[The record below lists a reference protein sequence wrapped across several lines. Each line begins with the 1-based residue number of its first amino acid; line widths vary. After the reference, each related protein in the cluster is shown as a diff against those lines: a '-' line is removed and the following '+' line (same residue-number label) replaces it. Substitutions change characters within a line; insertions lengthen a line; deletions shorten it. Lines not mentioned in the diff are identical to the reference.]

1 MCHFT
6 RVLRER
12 KLLRQN
18 VTTEAC
24 DTRKSGTMLS
34 QYQRKQGP
42 MLYLVRVLGDN
53 GRSLSFLLSEKTKKR
68 IYRGDQ
74 LLFISIPTKSGTVE
88 TEVSLKRC
96 GPPNGAEG
104 ERNGAFDQPTLSGF
118 SLLRYG
124 VLLLGKTSFYFEL
137 ALDIHISCL
146 SIPLLPHMYTT
157 PINSG
162 VSCSAASAA
171 EPVRVVRSKI
181 AYTVYTYRLHRSV
194 HTRISL

>member
-1 MCHFT
+1 MVCHFT

-124 VLLLGKTSFYFEL
+124 VLLLGKTSSNSILNWLWTSTSPVYPFL
-137 ALDIHISCL
+137 SC
-146 SIPLLPHMYTT
+146 
-157 PINSG
+157 PI
-162 VSCSAASAA
+162 C
-171 EPVRVVRSKI
+171 I
-181 AYTVYTYRLHRSV
+181 QHRSTAGYRAV
-194 HTRISL
+194 RQVRQSL